1 MTLDI
6 KKYLTNLIQ
15 KEAKISHFQVK
26 VDAGKASRLKGQVA
40 SSIKSTFGDSYLQD
54 ADYILF
60 FEKSEAWSE
69 DDIKKLFEL
78 TNRALGKDA
87 NMLSKSDFNKLD
99 MSAPATDDSD
109 EDTDDDS
116 DDDSDEDA
124 TDTAETSQE
133 ASEDSNTLFLKVTLK

>member
-6 KKYLTNLIQ
+6 KKYLTNLIH

-40 SSIKSTFGDSYLQD
+40 SSIKSAFGDSYLQD

-69 DDIKKLFEL
+69 SDIKKLFEL

-99 MSAPATDDSD
+99 MSAPATDSSD
-109 EDTDDDS
+109 EDT

>member
-40 SSIKSTFGDSYLQD
+40 SSIKSAFGDSYLQD

-99 MSAPATDDSD
+99 MSAPATDSSD
-109 EDTDDDS
+109 EDTD

>member
-1 MTLDI
+1 M
-6 KKYLTNLIQ
+6 
-15 KEAKISHFQVK
+15 K
-26 VDAGKASRLKGQVA
+26 VDAGKASRLKGQAA
-40 SSIKSTFGDSYLQD
+40 SSTKSAFGDSYLQD

-99 MSAPATDDSD
+99 MSAPATDSPD
-109 EDTDDDS
+109 EDT